1 MISTEESIIRL
12 IIAIILGG
20 LIGYEREAQSKS
32 AGFRTHTLVCV
43 GSCLC
48 MILSINIAMGA
59 FFAYGYHNSDPER
72 IAAQVVSG
80 VGFIG
85 AGTIL
90 ANQKNRSVRGLTTAA
105 GLWAVAAIGLTV
117 GAGYIVVAVVSTVI
131 IFLVLT
137 VFVRF
142 DARLSGRFRKKYVL
156 EISMRNTVGQARK
169 LSLFLQDKQ
178 LKIKKFTFHND
189 EEAPLAEVTLEL
201 TATRF
206 TKEEEMISQLL
217 AIKGVKKAHFY
228 VADSEEKKEKDRS
241 PFA

>member
-1 MISTEESIIRL
+1 MISTEESIVRL

-105 GLWAVAAIGLTV
+105 GLWAVAAIGLVV
-117 GAGYIVVAVVSTVI
+117 GAGYIVVAVVATALI
-131 IFLVLT
+131 LLVLT
-137 VFVRF
+137 VFVRL
-142 DARLSGRFRKKYVL
+142 DERLYSRFRKKYIL
-156 EISMRNTVGQARK
+156 EITMRNTVGQARR
-169 LSLFLQDKQ
+169 LSDFLQDKQ
-178 LKIKKFTFHND
+178 LHIRKFTFHND
-189 EEAPLAEVTLEL
+189 EEAPLAELKIEL
-201 TATRF
+201 TANRF
-206 TKEEEMISQLL
+206 TKEAEIVSQLL
-217 AIKGVKKAHFY
+217 ALKGVKTASFHEDTGQED
-228 VADSEEKKEKDRS
+228 AQEPLSR
-241 PFA
+241 